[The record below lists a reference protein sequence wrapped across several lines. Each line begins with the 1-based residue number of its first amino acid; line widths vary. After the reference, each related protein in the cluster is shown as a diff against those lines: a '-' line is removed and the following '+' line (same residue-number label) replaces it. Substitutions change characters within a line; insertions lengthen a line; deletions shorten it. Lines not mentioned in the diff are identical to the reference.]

1 MKIVL
6 DNVLTEE
13 LKEFLLSQNGIISVE
28 LLNKDSFSEINI
40 EFDKRITPEIIMK
53 FIDLFENN
61 KYSQMLGF
69 DKKTQGDFKTLKYT
83 IEDMCCEYCY
93 KNLVYELFVNEFVKS
108 VKSNFDF
115 NKPAFNIEFII
126 EYDQNYKEDDLIK
139 YINNVQ

>member
-1 MKIVL
+1 MKKIIKKVYIL
-6 DNVLTEE
+6 IICILTIMVPLEVDAT
-13 LKEFLLSQNGIISVE
+13 SIS
-28 LLNKDSFSEINI
+28 LNKSQILLDVGYSE
-40 EFDKRITPEIIMK
+40 
-53 FIDLFENN
+53 
-61 KYSQMLGF
+61 
-69 DKKTQGDFKTLKYT
+69 TLKYT